1 MGTVSWNS
9 TAINSQ
15 LLLTVSSAI
24 FTILAIQTSPIFTE
38 MIRSVRALPL
48 LTSRNHHCVGS
59 IKFLNNY
66 GDQIGDIVNSNRD
79 FLRGVRGVDMV
90 RVEGNCCFMIG
101 QKYEM
106 KGRTLYLTSPTRYE
120 YNVPFS
126 TAKSVHK
133 IDCKT
138 KMKLRSNFTSDNTV
152 IPIRIE

>member
-1 MGTVSWNS
+1 MGVSWNS

-15 LLLTVSSAI
+15 LLLTVSSAIFTMKIVSI

-66 GDQIGDIVNSNRD
+66 GDQIGDIVNTNRD

-106 KGRTLYLTSPTRYE
+106 KG
-120 YNVPFS
+120 
-126 TAKSVHK
+126 
-133 IDCKT
+133 
-138 KMKLRSNFTSDNTV
+138 
-152 IPIRIE
+152 